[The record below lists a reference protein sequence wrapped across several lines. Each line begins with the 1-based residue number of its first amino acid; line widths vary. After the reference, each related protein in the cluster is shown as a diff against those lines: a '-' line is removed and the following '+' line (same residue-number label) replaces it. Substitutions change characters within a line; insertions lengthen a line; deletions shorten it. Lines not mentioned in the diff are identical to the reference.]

1 MHWMSLPSIG
11 QVLLSQPRKR
21 RDSRVEGMDLNTL
34 LNTNRHAI
42 AAGHH
47 HNMQYEQ
54 MPMPLDMNHNM
65 PSGPHYSQNLYPPN
79 GSARIKTENGSDGR
93 VSPHASEQ
101 PSRYASQTPQGMAFS
116 QQLANTLSN
125 GMNGQM
131 HRYSA
136 ESQMGGSHMP
146 MIQHS
151 YHPNA
156 PSDQQYQQ
164 AQLGAVQQPLPQDQ
178 SSLDGTTTVRS
189 ANPLPKAFACSTC
202 SKGFARRSDLARHG
216 KFPDNRI
223 FRNSC

>member
-1 MHWMSLPSIG
+1 MHWMSLPSIN

-47 HNMQYEQ
+47 HNMQYEV
-54 MPMPLDMNHNM
+54 PMPLDMNHNM
-65 PSGPHYSQNLYPPN
+65 PSGPHYASQNLYVPN
-79 GSARIKTENGSDGR
+79 GGARIKTEGGSDGR
-93 VSPHASEQ
+93 VSPHTSEQ
-101 PSRYASQTPQGMAFS
+101 PSRYASQTPQGMAY
-116 QQLANTLSN
+116 QQIANSLSN
-125 GMNGQM
+125 GMN
-131 HRYSA
+131 
-136 ESQMGGSHMP
+136 SQMRYPSPSQLGGGNMP
-146 MIQHS
+146 LIQHS

-164 AQLGAVQQPLPQDQ
+164 AQLGAVQQPVQQDQ

-216 KFPDNRI
+216 KTRI
-223 FRNSC
+223 KFAA

>member
-1 MHWMSLPSIG
+1 MHWMSLPSIN

-47 HNMQYEQ
+47 HHNMQYEV
-54 MPMPLDMNHNM
+54 PMSMDMNHNM
-65 PSGPHYSQNLYPPN
+65 PTGPHYASQNLYVPN
-79 GSARIKTENGSDGR
+79 GGARIKSENGSDGR
-93 VSPHASEQ
+93 VSPHTSEQ
-101 PSRYASQTPQGMAFS
+101 SSRYPSQTPQNLAY
-116 QQLANTLSN
+116 QQIANSLSN

-131 HRYSA
+131 RYPSP
-136 ESQMGGSHMP
+136 SQLQAGNMP
-146 MIQHS
+146 LIQHS

-156 PSDQQYQQ
+156 PADQSYQQ
-164 AQLGAVQQPLPQDQ
+164 TQLGAVQQPGQQDQ
-178 SSLDGTTTVRS
+178 NSMDGTATVRS

-216 KFPDNRI
+216 QYKRKKSD
-223 FRNSC
+223 CQC